1 MKREVEIVRWLCKVP
16 REKRVAGLRST
27 GASIED
33 GDVACSVHGTI
44 SLPGLLF
51 TAGLLYVHQVLGRS
65 IVGSGR
71 GNVAEAGRLIGE
83 WEFACLAGKTWLG
96 DRTGWS
102 GFWGID
108 QDEVVMG
115 CAVLYLPLVKNRFGF
130 LGIFELGR
138 FPLVLVNGSSG
149 YV

>member
-1 MKREVEIVRWLCKVP
+1 MRLGSFGGLGRVKREVEIVRWLCKVP

-71 GNVAEAGRLIGE
+71 GNVAEAGRLIGDGCRVE
-83 WEFACLAGKTWLG
+83 IL
-96 DRTGWS
+96 DR
-102 GFWGID
+102 
-108 QDEVVMG
+108 DEVVRG
-115 CAVLYLPLVKNRFGF
+115 EWRAWLPTVDL
-130 LGIFELGR
+130 
-138 FPLVLVNGSSG
+138 SMA
-149 YV
+149 